1 MCFAQVAGF
10 GKAFGMRV
18 LIWSRDKARKQA
30 AIDVYEE
37 EPVYDASDPLLQL
50 DNVICTPHLG
60 YVERDQLGR
69 YFSDQFSR
77 VLAYANGKP
86 YGIVNPAALKDG
98 TPVRS

>member
-1 MCFAQVAGF
+1 
-10 GKAFGMRV
+10 
-18 LIWSRDKARKQA
+18 
-30 AIDVYEE
+30 
-37 EPVYDASDPLLQL
+37 
-50 DNVICTPHLG
+50 
-60 YVERDQLGR
+60 VERDQLER